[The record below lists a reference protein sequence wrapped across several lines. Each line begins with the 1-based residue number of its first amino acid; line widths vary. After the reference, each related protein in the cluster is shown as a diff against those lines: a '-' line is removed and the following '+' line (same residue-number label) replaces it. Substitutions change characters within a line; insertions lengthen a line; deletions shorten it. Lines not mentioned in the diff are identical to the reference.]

1 MKILMVLAGL
11 SLATAVAGC
20 ASGTTGV
27 VVPTAE
33 RPGTSI
39 KVSNPNVG
47 KWTVFQP
54 TQRRSNARFYA
65 CKPMACAAD
74 AMVAIN
80 TAPSPTRNPD
90 RIALEK
96 AAKLLPA
103 QARAQDIM
111 MEAASEGDERQVSL
125 SSKVTEMR
133 GYPAIIAEV
142 KRTTRGKVRY
152 IMRGDLFVGNIL
164 IKVVSISSTR
174 EEAKRNFDEFVVAM
188 EIVDVAPS
196 ASPAGT
202 MTSEVPV
209 ASSDTID
216 GQTAI
221 SNGLRE

>member
-1 MKILMVLAGL
+1 
-11 SLATAVAGC
+11 
-20 ASGTTGV
+20 
-27 VVPTAE
+27 
-33 RPGTSI
+33 
-39 KVSNPNVG
+39 
-47 KWTVFQP
+47 
-54 TQRRSNARFYA
+54 
-65 CKPMACAAD
+65 
-74 AMVAIN
+74 MVAIN

-111 MEAASEGDERQVSL
+111 MEAASEGDERQTSL

-142 KRTTRGKVRY
+142 RRTTRAKVRY
-152 IMRGDLFVGNIL
+152 ILRGDLFVGNIL
-164 IKVVSISSTR
+164 VKIVSISSTR

-188 EIVDVAPS
+188 EIVDVEPSAPS
-196 ASPAGT
+196 VNTIASDA
-202 MTSEVPV
+202 PV
-209 ASSDTID
+209 ASNSTVN